1 VVKRVL
7 FAVLGNLAIP
17 TGGYAY
23 DRRIIAGLRALGW
36 RADVLDLGDGFPF
49 PSAGKRASAL
59 SCQAAVPTGTGN
71 RDRWTGFGRP
81 PRGGDAAPREP
92 SFERAGASSDLLA
105 LEPGL
110 SLDAAATLRLSES
123 QGLTCVR
130 RVIVTS
136 AFTARPIVSNYGV
149 PADRVTIV
157 WPGTDRV
164 AQASDNFKTPL
175 ALLAVGA
182 VVPRKGYDV
191 LLAAVA
197 RLLDLQWR
205 LTIVGDLG
213 RDADAAARLVA
224 DIERFNL
231 ADRVTVAGAVPAER
245 LAALYAS
252 ADVFVLASRFEGYGM
267 AFAEAIAHGVPLVGT
282 TAGAIPENVPASAG
296 VLAPPEDI
304 GAFSAAVRQLIED
317 SAERHR
323 LAAAARAA
331 AVTLPTWEQ
340 SAEAFSRTIEVAV

>member
-1 VVKRVL
+1 
-7 FAVLGNLAIP
+7 
-17 TGGYAY
+17 
-23 DRRIIAGLRALGW
+23 
-36 RADVLDLGDGFPF
+36 VLDLGDGFPF
-49 PSAGKRASAL
+49 PSAGTRASAL
-59 SCQAAVPTGTGN
+59 SCLAAVPTG
-71 RDRWTGFGRP
+71 RP
-81 PRGGDAAPREP
+81 IVIDGLALGALPEVATQLRASHRLNVLVHHPR
-92 SFERAGASSDLLA
+92 A

-123 QGLTCVR
+123 QALACVR

-136 AFTARPIVSNYGV
+136 AFTARLIVSNYGV
-149 PADRVTIV
+149 PADRVTV
-157 WPGTDRV
+157 VRPGTDRV

-175 ALLAVGA
+175 ALPAVGT

-245 LAALYAS
+245 LAALYAT
-252 ADVFVLASRFEGYGM
+252 ADIFVLASRFEGYGM
-267 AFAEAIAHGVPLVGT
+267 AFAEAIAHGVPVVGT
-282 TAGAIPENVPASAG
+282 TAGAIPETAPASAG